1 MKVTRGPQAA
11 QQVKGAVSIHFA
23 GMKLVPFA
31 VLACLLLAALVSA
44 PVSAA
49 SAMSQAALKGAQM
62 PQAAKVRHLEIKP
75 LATVR
80 VQNKGISKNEAAALV
95 KRRFGGKILAIS
107 EVQRKGKSMFR
118 VKGLSEKSQ
127 VYVVFVDRQSG
138 RISR

>member
-11 QQVKGAVSIHFA
+11 TRAQGAVSINFA
-23 GMKLVPFA
+23 GMKFVPYA

-49 SAMSQAALKGAQM
+49 SAVSQAIPQVAQ
-62 PQAAKVRHLEIKP
+62 VRHLKVQP

-80 VQNKGISKNEAAALV
+80 VQNKGISKNEAATLV
-95 KRRFGGKILAIS
+95 KKRFGGKILAIS

-118 VKGLSEKSQ
+118 VKGLSDKSQ